1 MFSMEK
7 GTIMNIAIKTPSQF
21 VAEIEGIVKETH
33 LVVGG
38 MLIMQLHI

>member
-21 VAEIEGIVKETH
+21 VAEIEGIVKETQMSYFDEIGRAH
-33 LVVGG
+33 V
-38 MLIMQLHI
+38 